1 MRENFVSQDTA
12 LVAWFRDLMKGPLA
26 SNGDY
31 FDRLRASVE
40 SSAPT
45 SQPAFE
51 PIYHTCS

>member
-1 MRENFVSQDTA
+1 MRENSTSQDTA

-45 SQPAFE
+45 YRPT
-51 PIYHTCS
+51 YRTCS

>member
-1 MRENFVSQDTA
+1 VRETTVNQDTA
-12 LVAWFRDLMKGPLA
+12 LLAWFRDLMKGPLA

-45 SQPAFE
+45 PR
-51 PIYHTCS
+51 PTYHTCS